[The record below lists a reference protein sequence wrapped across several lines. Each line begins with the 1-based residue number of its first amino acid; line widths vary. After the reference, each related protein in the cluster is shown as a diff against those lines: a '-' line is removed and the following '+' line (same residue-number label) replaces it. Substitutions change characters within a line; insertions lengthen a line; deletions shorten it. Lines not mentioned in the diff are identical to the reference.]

1 MIFRFTSGAQW
12 FERTTFNFNFSGDIM
27 KHLKLTVAATVLMMA
42 LSFSAFAGEIDTGFT
57 SPAPTQSTATIAG
70 KIGTGAATTS
80 NTSSTATT
88 VNPLT
93 QLILVLLNL
102 LPRV

>member
-1 MIFRFTSGAQW
+1 
-12 FERTTFNFNFSGDIM
+12 M

-42 LSFSAFAGEIDTGFT
+42 LSFSAFAGDMYGGFVGVPPQ
-57 SPAPTQSTATIAG
+57 PASATATSSPTA
-70 KIGTGAATTS
+70 S
-80 NTSSTATT
+80 NQTVA

-102 LPRV
+102 LPKI